1 MWQIVPRAMHFRFC
15 RNVMLSYTS
24 GELSNEGRQD
34 SYVVVNLNNNN
45 NNNNNYNKRT
55 EHETSATK
63 PIMPTKKMS
72 V

>member
-1 MWQIVPRAMHFRFC
+1 
-15 RNVMLSYTS
+15 MLSYTS

-45 NNNNNYNKRT
+45 NNNNNYSKRT